1 MKHENLRMKRAAW
14 LSRPSVFSFLIF
26 HFSSRPR
33 RRIAICALLA
43 LLTGLLCVSAAAE
56 EITVAAASDL
66 QFALREI
73 AQNYEKKTGNT
84 VQLTFGSSGALAAQI
99 QNGAPFDVFFSADA
113 SYPETLAKNGAAD
126 GKTLVRYAR
135 GVLVLWQTKEIPIGG
150 VIGGM
155 AMADLNSLA
164 SPSIKKIAIAN
175 PQHAPYGR
183 AAVEALKKAGVYDK
197 VAEKL
202 VMGENVSQ
210 AAQFAESGNA
220 QAALIPLSLAQ
231 APSLMKRGG
240 YVAVQRDTY
249 APIVQAAVVTKQA
262 RNAATA
268 AGFLRY
274 VVSTEGIL
282 TLRKY
287 GFGAEELNP
296 KVVVQ

>member
-1 MKHENLRMKRAAW
+1 MKRIIRSAAG
-14 LSRPSVFSFLIF
+14 V
-26 HFSSRPR
+26 
-33 RRIAICALLA
+33 LLA
-43 LLTGLLCVSAAAE
+43 LACALAGATASAE
-56 EITVAAASDL
+56 EVTVAAASDL

-73 AQNYEKKTGNT
+73 AHNYEKKTGNT
-84 VQLTFGSSGALAAQI
+84 VKLTFGSSGSLAAQI

-113 SYPETLAKNGAAD
+113 SYPETLVKNGSAD

-135 GVLVLWQTKEIPIGG
+135 GMLVLWVEKGQPMGG
-150 VIGGM
+150 VVGGIL
-155 AMADLNSLA
+155 MADLNSLTA
-164 SPSIKKIAIAN
+164 PGIKKIAIAN

-197 VAEKL
+197 IAGKL

-210 AAQFAESGNA
+210 TAQFAESGNV
-220 QAALIPLSLAQ
+220 QAALLPLSLAQ
-231 APSLMKRGG
+231 AAKSLLERGG
-240 YVAVQRDTY
+240 YLIVAPNQY
-249 APIVQAAVVTKQA
+249 APLVQAAVVTKQA

-287 GFGAEELNP
+287 GFEAQELNP
-296 KVVVQ
+296 PPVVQP